1 MILFGNHCFLLL
13 STPFEVNILV
23 IIGEIRV
30 IALTKENMNK
40 CNKYSKKKSGNK
52 GRLLLPKHSWIFFTD
67 KQYLIIQL
75 RDFLGGPVAKTPYLH
90 TPNVGDLGPNP
101 GQGTR
106 SHMLQLRPSTAK

>member
-40 CNKYSKKKSGNK
+40 CNKYSKKKRVEIKAGYYCLNIA
-52 GRLLLPKHSWIFFTD
+52 GFFSLTNS
-67 KQYLIIQL
+67 I
-75 RDFLGGPVAKTPYLH
+75 
-90 TPNVGDLGPNP
+90 
-101 GQGTR
+101 
-106 SHMLQLRPSTAK
+106 